1 MYHMIWIMYVTI
13 SSWNPASLGPKRLSE
28 YFIEII
34 LFKTALLEEL
44 LYRLLNYWANESLEV
59 MLKAIKRSK
68 VFLGRKNSQRL
79 LSKYS
84 FFSWYMHLLQTFI
97 LFWFFPKV
105 HVQIASLHIC
115 LKCLESDL
123 EKFNMYSIFSPGNIG
138 VCLGLYPGLGENM
151 TKVETSLSF
160 LILVLLLCN
169 GHFIVKFLTK
179 KSYSCD
185 INFWPWNSNLSF
197 PRNK

>member
-1 MYHMIWIMYVTI
+1 MK
-13 SSWNPASLGPKRLSE
+13 SSIFGTKTFSRVFYWNHT
-28 YFIEII
+28 
-34 LFKTALLEEL
+34 LFKTVLLEDL
-44 LYRLLNYWANESLEV
+44 LCRLLTYWANESLEV

-68 VFLGRKNSQRL
+68 VFLDKKF
-79 LSKYS
+79 SKIAFKIL
-84 FFSWYMHLLQTFI
+84 FFSWCMHLLQTFI
-97 LFWFFPKV
+97 LLWFFPK
-105 HVQIASLHIC
+105 VQIASLHIC

-123 EKFNMYSIFSPGNIG
+123 EKFNMYSVFSPGNIG
-138 VCLGLYPGLGENM
+138 VCLGVYPGLGENM

-179 KSYSCD
+179 KSYSCY